1 MKFRRRAGNVAREEV
16 FLNLTSLIDVI
27 FVLLLFFVVTTTFSR
42 PTQLKIELPE
52 AVSGTP
58 PQDTE
63 LKTLELSI
71 AADGQ
76 YVLNGQAL
84 AKSDLT
90 TLISALGQASGGDNS
105 LPLTISADAKTTH
118 QSVITALDA
127 AGKLGFAHLRMS
139 TVEADAGQP

>member
-1 MKFRRRAGNVAREEV
+1 MKFRRRAGGVAREEV

-58 PQDTE
+58 PQETE

-76 YVLNGQAL
+76 YSLNGQAL
-84 AKSDLT
+84 ATSDLA
-90 TLISALGQASGGDNS
+90 TLVSALGQESGGDNS

-118 QSVITALDA
+118 QSVITAMDA
-127 AGKLGFAHLRMS
+127 AGKLGFSHLRMT
-139 TVEADAGQP
+139 TVEAAAAQP

>member
-58 PQDTE
+58 PQETE

-71 AADGQ
+71 SADGQ

-84 AKSDLT
+84 VKSDLT
-90 TLISALGQASGGDNS
+90 TLIGALGQASEGDNS

-118 QSVITALDA
+118 QSVITAMDA
-127 AGKLGFAHLRMS
+127 AGKLGFSHLRMT
-139 TVEADAGQP
+139 TVEAEAAKP